1 LLTFCREI
9 LTPLTACGLPYFCNF
24 EKKRTMSLLGSLF
37 SGNTSESSSNINWF
51 KLTDLND
58 LESMIQESFQHPVV
72 VFKHSTRCSISR
84 MALRQ
89 FEADWNLEG
98 KITPYFLDL
107 LEYRPISNAIAERLG
122 VVHQSPQVIVIKD
135 GQAVYDASH
144 EGIAVVALAPFG

>member
-1 LLTFCREI
+1 LRT
-9 LTPLTACGLPYFCNF
+9 F
-24 EKKRTMSLLGSLF
+24 EKAIKSDAIMSLLGSLF
-37 SGNTSESSSNINWF
+37 GGDTSQQASSVSWTP
-51 KLTDLND
+51 LTDLKELD
-58 LESMIQESFQHPVV
+58 AMIQASYTQPVL

-135 GQAVYDASH
+135 GLAVYDASH
-144 EGIAVVALAPFG
+144 EGIDVMALVPFV

>member
-1 LLTFCREI
+1 
-9 LTPLTACGLPYFCNF
+9 
-24 EKKRTMSLLGSLF
+24 MSLLGSLF

>member
-1 LLTFCREI
+1 
-9 LTPLTACGLPYFCNF
+9 
-24 EKKRTMSLLGSLF
+24 MSLFGSIF
-37 SGNTSESSSNINWF
+37 GGNAAEPSSNINWIA
-51 KLTDLND
+51 LTDLKD
-58 LESMIQESFQHPVV
+58 LESMIQESFEHPVV

-89 FEADWNLEG
+89 FETDWNLDG

-122 VVHQSPQVIVIKD
+122 VVHQSPQVIVIKA

-144 EGIAVVALAPFG
+144 EGIGVEALQDFVSLDSKHGS

>member
-1 LLTFCREI
+1 
-9 LTPLTACGLPYFCNF
+9 
-24 EKKRTMSLLGSLF
+24 MSLFGSLF
-37 SGNTSESSSNINWF
+37 GGNTAEPSSNINWIA
-51 KLTDLND
+51 LTDLKD
-58 LESMIQESFQHPVV
+58 LESMIQESFEHPVL

-89 FEADWNLEG
+89 FETDWNLDG

-122 VVHQSPQVIVIKD
+122 VVHQSPQVIVVKE

-144 EGIAVVALAPFG
+144 EAIQVSSLASLG

>member
-1 LLTFCREI
+1 
-9 LTPLTACGLPYFCNF
+9 
-24 EKKRTMSLLGSLF
+24 MSLFGSLF
-37 SGNTSESSSNINWF
+37 GGNNSEPSSKINWINI
-51 KLTDLND
+51 TDLKD
-58 LESMIQESFQHPVV
+58 LESMIQESFEHPVV

-89 FEADWNLEG
+89 FETDWNLDG

-122 VVHQSPQVIVIKD
+122 VVHQSPQVIVIKE

-144 EGIAVVALAPFG
+144 EGISVAALDKLV

>member
-1 LLTFCREI
+1 
-9 LTPLTACGLPYFCNF
+9 
-24 EKKRTMSLLGSLF
+24 MSLLGSLF
-37 SGNTSESSSNINWF
+37 GGNASEPTSKINWIN
-51 KLTDLND
+51 LTDLKD
-58 LESMIQESFQHPVV
+58 LEAMLQDSYTHPVV

>member
-1 LLTFCREI
+1 LRT
-9 LTPLTACGLPYFCNF
+9 F
-24 EKKRTMSLLGSLF
+24 EKAIKSDAIMSLLGSLF
-37 SGNTSESSSNINWF
+37 GGDTSQQASSVSWTP
-51 KLTDLND
+51 LTDLKELD
-58 LESMIQESFQHPVV
+58 AMIQASYTQPVL

-135 GQAVYDASH
+135 GLAVYDASH
-144 EGIAVVALAPFG
+144 EGIDVMALAPLV

>member
-1 LLTFCREI
+1 
-9 LTPLTACGLPYFCNF
+9 
-24 EKKRTMSLLGSLF
+24 MSLYGSLF
-37 SGNTSESSSNINWF
+37 GGNASEPSSNINWIN
-51 KLTDLND
+51 LTDLKEFE
-58 LESMIQESFQHPVV
+58 LMLQESYAHPVV

-89 FEADWNLEG
+89 FETDWNLEG

-135 GQAVYDASH
+135 GQAVYNASH
-144 EGIAVVALAPFG
+144 EGIKVEALQDFVSLDSKHGS

>member
-1 LLTFCREI
+1 MLQDSHE
-9 LTPLTACGLPYFCNF
+9 
-24 EKKRTMSLLGSLF
+24 
-37 SGNTSESSSNINWF
+37 
-51 KLTDLND
+51 
-58 LESMIQESFQHPVV
+58 HPVV

-89 FEADWNLEG
+89 FESDWNLDG

-107 LEYRPISNAIAERLG
+107 LEYRPISNAITERLG

-144 EGIAVVALAPFG
+144 EGIAVAALAPFG

>member
-1 LLTFCREI
+1 
-9 LTPLTACGLPYFCNF
+9 
-24 EKKRTMSLLGSLF
+24 MSLLGSLF
-37 SGNTSESSSNINWF
+37 SGNTSESSSNINWI

>member
-1 LLTFCREI
+1 
-9 LTPLTACGLPYFCNF
+9 
-24 EKKRTMSLLGSLF
+24 MSLLGSLF

-107 LEYRPISNAIAERLG
+107 LEYRPISNAIVERLG

>member
-1 LLTFCREI
+1 
-9 LTPLTACGLPYFCNF
+9 
-24 EKKRTMSLLGSLF
+24 MSLLGSLF
-37 SGNTSESSSNINWF
+37 GGNASEPTSKINWINV
-51 KLTDLND
+51 TDLKE
-58 LESMIQESFQHPVV
+58 LEAMIQASYTQPVL

-89 FEADWNLEG
+89 FETDWNLEG

>member
-1 LLTFCREI
+1 
-9 LTPLTACGLPYFCNF
+9 
-24 EKKRTMSLLGSLF
+24 
-37 SGNTSESSSNINWF
+37 
-51 KLTDLND
+51 
-58 LESMIQESFQHPVV
+58 MIQESFEHPVL

-89 FEADWNLEG
+89 FETDWNLDG
-98 KITPYFLDL
+98 KITPFFLDL

-144 EGIAVVALAPFG
+144 EAIQVSALASLG

>member
-1 LLTFCREI
+1 
-9 LTPLTACGLPYFCNF
+9 
-24 EKKRTMSLLGSLF
+24 MSLFGSLF
-37 SGNTSESSSNINWF
+37 GGNTAEPSSNINWIA
-51 KLTDLND
+51 LTDLKD
-58 LESMIQESFQHPVV
+58 LESMIQESFEHPVL

-89 FEADWNLEG
+89 FETDWNLDG

-122 VVHQSPQVIVIKD
+122 VVHQSPQVIVIKE

-144 EGIAVVALAPFG
+144 EAIQVSALASLG

>member
-1 LLTFCREI
+1 
-9 LTPLTACGLPYFCNF
+9 
-24 EKKRTMSLLGSLF
+24 MSLLGSLF
-37 SGNTSESSSNINWF
+37 GGDTSQQASSVSWTP
-51 KLTDLND
+51 LTDLKELD
-58 LESMIQESFQHPVV
+58 AMIQASYTQPVL

-135 GQAVYDASH
+135 GLAVYDASH
-144 EGIAVVALAPFG
+144 EGIDVMALAPLV

>member
-1 LLTFCREI
+1 
-9 LTPLTACGLPYFCNF
+9 
-24 EKKRTMSLLGSLF
+24 MSLFGSLF
-37 SGNTSESSSNINWF
+37 GGNATEPSSNIKWINV
-51 KLTDLND
+51 TDLRE
-58 LESMIQESFQHPVV
+58 LEAMIQESFEHPVV

-89 FEADWNLEG
+89 FETDWNLDG

-107 LEYRPISNAIAERLG
+107 LEYRPVSNAIAERLG

-144 EGIAVVALAPFG
+144 EAIQVSALASIG

>member
-1 LLTFCREI
+1 
-9 LTPLTACGLPYFCNF
+9 
-24 EKKRTMSLLGSLF
+24 MSLLGSLF
-37 SGNTSESSSNINWF
+37 GGNNSEPSSKINWIT
-51 KLTDLND
+51 LTDLKD
-58 LESMIQESFQHPVV
+58 LEAMIQESFEHPVI

-89 FEADWNLEG
+89 FETDWNLDG

-122 VVHQSPQVIVIKD
+122 VVHQSPQVIVIKE

-144 EGIAVVALAPFG
+144 EGISVATLDKLV

>member
-1 LLTFCREI
+1 
-9 LTPLTACGLPYFCNF
+9 
-24 EKKRTMSLLGSLF
+24 MSLLGSLF
-37 SGNTSESSSNINWF
+37 GGDTSQQASSVSWTP
-51 KLTDLND
+51 LTDLKE
-58 LESMIQESFQHPVV
+58 LEAMIQASYTHPVL

>member
-1 LLTFCREI
+1 
-9 LTPLTACGLPYFCNF
+9 
-24 EKKRTMSLLGSLF
+24 MSLFGSLF
-37 SGNTSESSSNINWF
+37 GGNTAESSSNINWIT
-51 KLTDLND
+51 LTDLKD
-58 LESMIQESFQHPVV
+58 LESMIQESFEHPVL

-89 FEADWNLEG
+89 FETDWNLEG

-135 GQAVYDASH
+135 GQVVYDASH
-144 EGIAVVALAPFG
+144 EGINVEALQQIA

>member
-1 LLTFCREI
+1 
-9 LTPLTACGLPYFCNF
+9 
-24 EKKRTMSLLGSLF
+24 MSLFGSLF
-37 SGNTSESSSNINWF
+37 GGDISQQASSVSWIP
-51 KLTDLND
+51 LTDLKELD
-58 LESMIQESFQHPVV
+58 AMIQASYTQPVL

-135 GQAVYDASH
+135 GLAVYDASH
-144 EGIAVVALAPFG
+144 EGIDVMALVPFV

>member
-1 LLTFCREI
+1 
-9 LTPLTACGLPYFCNF
+9 LTAYGLTYFYNF
-24 EKKRTMSLLGSLF
+24 EKKGTMSLLGSLF
-37 SGNTSESSSNINWF
+37 GGNASEPTSKINWIN
-51 KLTDLND
+51 LTDLKD
-58 LESMIQESFQHPVV
+58 LEAMLQDSYTHPVV

>member
-1 LLTFCREI
+1 
-9 LTPLTACGLPYFCNF
+9 
-24 EKKRTMSLLGSLF
+24 MSLFGSLF
-37 SGNTSESSSNINWF
+37 GGNTAEPSSNINWIS
-51 KLTDLND
+51 LTDLKD
-58 LESMIQESFQHPVV
+58 LESMIQESFEHPVL

-89 FEADWNLEG
+89 FETDWNLDG

-122 VVHQSPQVIVIKD
+122 VVHQSPQVIVIKE

-144 EGIAVVALAPFG
+144 EAIQVSALASLG